1 MRELEMIRLSTSLLC
16 PLALIVACGGGDPS
30 STSVDTPAHEATPP
44 PDAVGSSPEVIQLQS
59 SGSLRFKV
67 VAGRVDDGWCA
78 HLVDEADGIS
88 AWRAED
94 CRISTTAA
102 VAESVSYAI
111 ADAPADPEVKVLYGL
126 IAPVVSKVVV
136 EVVSGS
142 VTSSL
147 QAGPARRTELGELG
161 SFSLFVR
168 PGMGTPVR
176 LRLLGTDGS
185 ELRTIEL

>member
-16 PLALIVACGGGDPS
+16 PLVLIVACGGGDTS
-30 STSVDTPAHEATPP
+30 STAVNTPGHEATPP
-44 PDAVGSSPEVIQLQS
+44 PDVVGSSPDVIQLQS
-59 SGSLRFKV
+59 SGSLRFTV
-67 VAGRVDDGWCA
+67 VAGRVDHGWCA
-78 HLVDEADGIS
+78 HLIDEAEGVS

-94 CRISTTAA
+94 CTVSTATAE
-102 VAESVSYAI
+102 AESISYAI
-111 ADAPADPEVKVLYGL
+111 AGAPADPDVKVLYGL

-147 QAGPARRTELGELG
+147 QAGPARRKELGEVG

-168 PGMGTPVR
+168 PGLGTPVR